1 MILNKTESKIYANT
15 THNIVFESKDDHP
28 QTGHIS
34 RRFCPCDPD
43 LDSITLTYE
52 LDLDILN
59 TYMHTNHAVSR
70 SRLSKVGDR
79 TGQTERQTDRQ
90 TDTRT

>member
-15 THNIVFESKDDHP
+15 THNIVFESKEDHP

-34 RRFCPCDPD
+34 MRFCPCDLD
-43 LDSITLTYE
+43 LDPMTLTYE
-52 LDLDILN
+52 LDVDVLN
-59 TYMHTNHAVSR
+59 TCMYTNHEVSR

-79 TGQTERQTDRQ
+79 TEQTERETDRQ